1 MGAVHVDDTFNLRDW
16 LDEIIED
23 ALRGG

>member
-1 MGAVHVDDTFNLRDW
+1 MGAVYVDDTFNLRDW

-23 ALRGG
+23 TLRGG